1 MNIRKINKFIFK
13 IQKGAAED
21 QRIIT
26 SHFSRAST
34 GCKKAV
40 VHHFLMG
47 RKIFGTSF
55 VQPNDHLKVRLQQL
69 TSGHD
74 SNQNKIYLLK

>member
-1 MNIRKINKFIFK
+1 MNIRKINKFTFLIK
-13 IQKGAAED
+13 KGAAED

-40 VHHFLMG
+40 VPHFLMG

-55 VQPNDHLKVRLQQL
+55 VQPNDHLKV
-69 TSGHD
+69 
-74 SNQNKIYLLK
+74 KIGAISFWP